1 MNAQEAFDTVAKHL
15 LTQGQRSTADGT
27 DGCRYRGGEGRKC
40 AAGVLIPDE
49 IYREEMEGFSWRAVC
64 EMHPL
69 VPQTHCHLITELQHL
84 HDTAE
89 PQAWPKL
96 LRRLAYA
103 HNLDHKVVDTTPLH
117 V

>member
-1 MNAQEAFDTVAKHL
+1 MNAQETFDTVAKHM
-15 LTQGQRSTADGT
+15 LTQGRRSTT
-27 DGCRYRGGEGRKC
+27 DGANTCRYRGSEGRKC

-49 IYREEMEGFSWRAVC
+49 IYTEEMEGLGWRAVC
-64 EMHPL
+64 ETHPR
-69 VPQTHCHLITELQHL
+69 VPQAHCQLISELQRI

-89 PQAWPKL
+89 PLDWPKL

-103 HNLDHKVVDTTPLH
+103 HNLDPKVVDTTPLR